1 MDYHN
6 KYIKYKQKYLKLKN
20 QQGGKLP
27 FVPDYFPFANKNFNY
42 YNDDGYTL
50 IINDSSKEDYSLNK
64 RFELVKL
71 DSKFDKTVYNKKN
84 IINNDN
90 IYKLADEQ
98 ITISDEIKI
107 PFHLCLLS
115 QPQYKILDKIYKI
128 HIKDDIKN
136 NIIFDRDIQKI
147 FKLKKDLIDTF
158 LKDNAKDVITNIYN
172 FHRERID
179 EILNISYNYNILLK
193 YSCCNKFLELLQLIY
208 DIQTKIQ
215 SKIEL
220 NISELYI
227 SSSSKYKQNIKI
239 LFEIDDKFNLEEYI
253 IINIINIFISS
264 DSNLKD
270 NFDKIF
276 YFYNKEKRE
285 EERQREQKKQEKKE
299 QQKEQKEQIQ
309 EQKELII
316 QIIQTIQTP
325 EQKEL
330 ESKLLKDYE
339 NAIQTYINISDT
351 NLLFKDIRNNKGNKE
366 LILKDK
372 DLKKDYESLKEHLNI
387 DIVDINQ
394 LLLFNLYVDNK
405 IDISPKF
412 SYIFYA
418 TFIYYRINKPLISYP
433 LFDNLYPINK
443 NNFVCNLLNIDNT
456 QLSELSKNNTL
467 SDIKLMFN
475 SNYIRHPIHSDFGIV
490 ISIETNNYTNCVEN
504 AILEFIKI
512 LFWDQKE
519 KNFKIRLPEENI
531 KLMTK
536 PLQLLNE
543 IFKDINSNLTNLQLL
558 YDKEEYHNK
567 IHELLYDKKEYHKK
581 IHELFI
587 GHNNIVYG
595 YENRYEII
603 STIDNVLK
611 ILCIILNFKDEEKLK
626 EYFLNISKYNS
637 DITQIDIYIENH
649 KLYAIQILKGHTQ
662 LKSFNNI
669 NINKL
674 IKYDYFNL
682 LIYYTDI
689 ISKINSDECF
699 EYIQNFYSIAS
710 KNPVNLKYYEY
721 IVILI
726 IIKTPKLTG
735 FINDYYNR
743 IEIILSAIEKNPNIL
758 CYILSK
764 DIKIICNKILSKL
777 DEKNINYKNIIK
789 CIVSLILDNNEIED
803 NEIEDNEIVNIL
815 IKNHYDII
823 YKLVY
828 SPKIYNNKN
837 YKKLVICILRY
848 CPKFFKD
855 FSEKK
860 NDHDDF
866 IEIALGSIKIN
877 DEINYEIVEYLVI
890 NHYDHI
896 IKFLK
901 KKSKYDNY
909 NNLVIYI
916 LSFRPDLIYHIDHD
930 DFLKIVSISIKIN
943 YKLID
948 YLLENHYDLLN
959 ILLNK
964 IKSPELYE
972 KLDEYKKQFDYLKQS
987 ENIYDN
993 NTKYTD
999 KIENI
1004 YDYNTNYTDK
1014 NYSMYTDYIKII

>member
-1 MDYHN
+1 
-6 KYIKYKQKYLKLKN
+6 
-20 QQGGKLP
+20 
-27 FVPDYFPFANKNFNY
+27 
-42 YNDDGYTL
+42 
-50 IINDSSKEDYSLNK
+50 
-64 RFELVKL
+64 
-71 DSKFDKTVYNKKN
+71 
-84 IINNDN
+84 
-90 IYKLADEQ
+90 
-98 ITISDEIKI
+98 
-107 PFHLCLLS
+107 
-115 QPQYKILDKIYKI
+115 
-128 HIKDDIKN
+128 
-136 NIIFDRDIQKI
+136 
-147 FKLKKDLIDTF
+147 
-158 LKDNAKDVITNIYN
+158 
-172 FHRERID
+172 
-179 EILNISYNYNILLK
+179 
-193 YSCCNKFLELLQLIY
+193 
-208 DIQTKIQ
+208 
-215 SKIEL
+215 
-220 NISELYI
+220 
-227 SSSSKYKQNIKI
+227 
-239 LFEIDDKFNLEEYI
+239 
-253 IINIINIFISS
+253 
-264 DSNLKD
+264 
-270 NFDKIF
+270 
-276 YFYNKEKRE
+276 
-285 EERQREQKKQEKKE
+285 
-299 QQKEQKEQIQ
+299 
-309 EQKELII
+309 
-316 QIIQTIQTP
+316 
-325 EQKEL
+325 
-330 ESKLLKDYE
+330 
-339 NAIQTYINISDT
+339 
-351 NLLFKDIRNNKGNKE
+351 
-366 LILKDK
+366 
-372 DLKKDYESLKEHLNI
+372 
-387 DIVDINQ
+387 
-394 LLLFNLYVDNK
+394 
-405 IDISPKF
+405 
-412 SYIFYA
+412 
-418 TFIYYRINKPLISYP
+418 
-433 LFDNLYPINK
+433 
-443 NNFVCNLLNIDNT
+443 
-456 QLSELSKNNTL
+456 
-467 SDIKLMFN
+467 MFN

-490 ISIETNNYTNCVEN
+490 ISIEKNNYTNCVEN

-558 YDKEEYHNK
+558 YDKEEYH
-567 IHELLYDKKEYHKK
+567 KK

-611 ILCIILNFKDEEKLK
+611 ILCIILNFKDKKKLE
-626 EYFLNISKYNS
+626 EYFLNIIKYNS
-637 DITQIDIYIENH
+637 DITQIDIIEKDEKTIDIYIENH

-689 ISKINSDECF
+689 ISKINSDECL

-789 CIVSLILDNNEIED
+789 CIVSLILDDNEIENNEIE
-803 NEIEDNEIVNIL
+803 NNEIVNNEIVDIL
-815 IKNHYDII
+815 IKNHYSTLINI
-823 YKLVY
+823 LVY
-828 SPKIYNNKN
+828 SRVIYNNKN
-837 YKKLVICILRY
+837 YKKLVIYFLRY

-866 IEIALGSIKIN
+866 IEIALGSTKIN

-916 LSFRPDLIYHIDHD
+916 LSLRPDLKYHN

-943 YKLID
+943 NKLID
-948 YLLENHYDLLN
+948 YLLKNHYDLLN

-964 IKSPELYE
+964 IESLDKYKELYE

-987 ENIYDN
+987 KNIYDY

-999 KIENI
+999 KIENRI
-1004 YDYNTNYTDK
+1004 DNNTNYTDK
-1014 NYSMYTDYIKII
+1014 KYSITDNIKII